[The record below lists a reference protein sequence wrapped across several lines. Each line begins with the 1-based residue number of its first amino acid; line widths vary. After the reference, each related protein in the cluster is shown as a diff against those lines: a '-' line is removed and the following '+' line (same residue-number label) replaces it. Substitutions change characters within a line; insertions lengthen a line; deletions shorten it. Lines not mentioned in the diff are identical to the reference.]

1 MPQNHLLDGFAASL
15 ILTAK
20 SSVQNFRQSLQR
32 LSICAIVNKI
42 RKQKEKITAGKN
54 IKMGKKDG
62 LLISVWNF
70 MKKFLDLTTLKF
82 LAVGVVN
89 TLVGTGL
96 MFVLYNIFSVNYWVS
111 SASNYIV
118 GSIVSYFLNKYF
130 TFQNKERSA
139 RQIVRFVINITLC
152 YLVAYGLAKPA
163 ISFVLSGMSEKV
175 QGNCSMLVGM
185 CLFVALNYL
194 GQRFFV
200 FKKA

>member
-1 MPQNHLLDGFAASL
+1 M
-15 ILTAK
+15 
-20 SSVQNFRQSLQR
+20 R
-32 LSICAIVNKI
+32 
-42 RKQKEKITAGKN
+42 KN
-54 IKMGKKDG
+54 ITMKKENG
-62 LLISVWNF
+62 FLISAWNSV
-70 MKKFLDLTTLKF
+70 KKFMDITTLKF
-82 LAVGVVN
+82 LVVGVVN

-96 MFVLYNIFSVNYWVS
+96 MFVLYNIFSVNYWIS

-139 RQIVRFVINITLC
+139 KQVIRFIVNITLC
-152 YLVAYGLAKPA
+152 YLIAYGLAKPA
-163 ISFVLSGMSEKV
+163 VSAVLSGMSEKV

-200 FKKA
+200 FKKE